1 VVTTFLRAFNCA
13 REAARAEPDTGR
25 PASNLVSPRALQR
38 LEGGVMRLDTD
49 MIAVEE
55 DIRIRVQDHSEMT
68 LARTPGDDLNLIA
81 GHLFSRSM
89 IRGPE
94 DIVDVAFHARNTAL
108 ADVVLASPK
117 VIRRLYPSP
126 RPLRFS
132 PEQIFEFKAL
142 FENRQKLFKNTGA
155 THAAALISASGELI
169 SYGEDVGRHNAFDK
183 AVGRA
188 LLEGSLESV
197 AIAMLSSRLALELTI
212 KAATANIPI
221 LCGFSA
227 ATSSGIEFAEDNNIT
242 LIGRIREDS
251 LVVYAHGWRLCTR
264 RES

>member
-1 VVTTFLRAFNCA
+1 MTTMLLRAFHCA
-13 REAARAEPDTGR
+13 GDAARPENAGSQPR
-25 PASNLVSPRALQR
+25 PNLVCPRTLQR
-38 LEGGVMRLDTD
+38 YAAGSLRYDED

-55 DIRIRVQDHSEMT
+55 DIRIRVQDHSEMI

-89 IRGPE
+89 IRAPE
-94 DIVDVAFHARNTAL
+94 DILNVSFDPRNSSL
-108 ADVVLASPK
+108 ADVILKSPK
-117 VIRRLYPSP
+117 IIRRIFPSP
-126 RPLRFS
+126 RPLRLA
-132 PEQIFEFKAL
+132 PEQIFEFKTL

-155 THAAALISASGELI
+155 THAAALISASGELL

-183 AVGRA
+183 AIGRA
-188 LLEGSLESV
+188 LVEGSLANA

-227 ATSSGIEFAEDNNIT
+227 ATSSGIQFAEDNNIT
-242 LIGRIREDS
+242 LIGRIRES
-251 LVVYAHGWRLCTR
+251 TLAVYAHGWRLQTR
-264 RES
+264 RRG